1 MSLHLCQ
8 QRSLEFVMASPL
20 FFVQLAQFLP
30 VDVTF
35 KSDDETWVQITNFR
49 APKKFQTETIK
60 ILPGNYEVVGRR
72 RGYRDVVMLLQV
84 RGGMPAPEVT
94 VICTVKADK

>member
-1 MSLHLCQ
+1 MAVKPAYLQASDRVQ
-8 QRSLEFVMASPL
+8 QLQTLLMA
-20 FFVQLAQFLP
+20 QNTP

>member
-1 MSLHLCQ
+1 MLF
-8 QRSLEFVMASPL
+8 RSI
-20 FFVQLAQFLP
+20 
-30 VDVTF
+30 
-35 KSDDETWVQITNFR
+35 ETM
-49 APKKFQTETIK
+49 K

-84 RGGMPAPEVT
+84 RQGVPPPVVS